1 MRIRRF
7 TGANAQT
14 VLRQIRATLGE
25 EALILATRARRD
37 GVEITAAVDVDLVTA
52 AVESAPTAGAS
63 ELETISRELRELGAR
78 VRHLDRALHPA
89 LPADSALGSEARAL
103 AERLQLGGLAS
114 HIVAPVAASFEAER
128 RAGVPPSAALGV
140 SLERHLLPAGG
151 EEKRRVTALVGPTGC
166 GKTTT
171 IAKLAAAERRSGG
184 TRVGLVMAD
193 NYRIGAA
200 EQLGAYARLLGVP
213 MRVARDAN
221 EVRSALEDFA
231 DRDRVFVDTAG
242 LAGDPASHGDLRAL
256 LGGVREA
263 IESIEVTAVFS
274 AATSEA
280 ALRRMWRQ
288 IEPLAPASCV
298 ITKLDEGAGLGAAC
312 GWIAETGVRPRWLG
326 TGQRVPQDL
335 APATGSALAQWL
347 TEA

>member
-7 TGANAQT
+7 SGANAQT
-14 VLRQIRATLGE
+14 VLREIRSTLGD

-52 AVESAPTAGAS
+52 AVEPAAATGAG
-63 ELETISRELRELGAR
+63 ELETITRELRELGAR
-78 VRHLDRALHPA
+78 VRHLDRALRPA
-89 LPADSALGSEARAL
+89 LPADAGLGPEARAL
-103 AERLQLGGLAS
+103 AERLQLGGLAP
-114 HIVAPVAASFEAER
+114 HVVASVAAGFEEER
-128 RAGVPPSAALGV
+128 RAGVPPGAALGA
-140 SLERHLLPAGG
+140 SLEKHLLPAGRTD
-151 EEKRRVTALVGPTGC
+151 KRRVTALVGPTGC

-171 IAKLAAAERRSGG
+171 IAKLAAAERRAGK

-200 EQLGAYARLLGVP
+200 EQLGAYARLLRVP
-213 MRVARDAN
+213 MRVARDAD
-221 EVRSALEDFA
+221 EVRSALEGFA
-231 DRDRVFVDTAG
+231 DRDRVFVDTPG
-242 LAGDPASHGDLRAL
+242 LAGDPASHADLRAL
-256 LGGVREA
+256 LGGVREGF
-263 IESIEVTAVFS
+263 EPIEVAAVFS

-280 ALRRMWRQ
+280 ALGRMWRQ

-298 ITKLDEGAGLGAAC
+298 ITKLDEGAGLAAAC
-312 GWIAETGVRPRWLG
+312 GWIAQTGVRPRWLG